1 MSISLYLVEKRNE
14 CGDLEKPLL
23 LTEDELLNFAKDIDE
38 NIEISTLS
46 DALENTYGY
55 QISEIQTMYDV
66 KDLFDNIISDYTNYK
81 E

>member
-1 MSISLYLVEKRNE
+1 MSLSLYLVEKRNE
-14 CGDLEKPLL
+14 RGDLEKPLL

-38 NIEISTLS
+38 NIEISTL
-46 DALENTYGY
+46 ENTYAY

-66 KDLFDNIISDYTNYK
+66 KDLFDNIMSNYTNYK